1 MVNEEKIYK
10 LFLDSNQK
18 TTEALFGIKEAL
30 NSINDQN
37 KLHCDLVMK
46 NGEKMDRN
54 HDDIS
59 EMVTATNA
67 IAKTFRTIMI
77 ALVLAI
83 IALAGAEKII
93 KFIPFT

>member
-1 MVNEEKIYK
+1 MTNQDKIYK
-10 LFLDSNQK
+10 LFLDSNNK
-18 TTEALFGIKEAL
+18 TNEALFGIKEAL

-46 NGEKMDRN
+46 NGDKMDRN

-59 EMVTATNA
+59 DMIAATNS

-77 ALVLAI
+77 ALVFAI

-93 KFIPFT
+93 KLIPLT

>member
-37 KLHCDLVMK
+37 KLHCEMVKD
-46 NGEKMDRN
+46 NGLKMDRN

-59 EMVTATNA
+59 EMIAATNSV
-67 IAKTFRTIMI
+67 AKTFRTIMLILI
-77 ALVLAI
+77 AAVV
-83 IALAGAEKII
+83 ALAGAEKVL
-93 KFIPFT
+93 KFIPLT